1 MRALRMSSRSGTCP
15 AGCLSLTLCSSC
27 ARFHSSWLTET
38 VQKIVTDSSAVGAG
52 VALGFALSE
61 GSNFGV
67 VVEPVL
73 GTAAKEGNL
82 LAKSADVIIG
92 QQLRFIAK
100 GTAAVATPAMALE
113 VLGNDDFQTSIKEL
127 NADLKELEME

>member
-1 MRALRMSSRSGTCP
+1 MLRVHCTFPEPSKIKCST
-15 AGCLSLTLCSSC
+15 SSC
-27 ARFHSSWLTET
+27 LHLITGNQTKARLRG
-38 VQKIVTDSSAVGAG
+38 TDPASYI
-52 VALGFALSE
+52 FQ
-61 GSNFGV
+61 
-67 VVEPVL
+67 VEA
-73 GTAAKEGNL
+73 GTAAGNA
-82 LAKSADVIIG
+82 LAKAADVIIG